1 MNTEIIPASEV
12 DDSKLRNAES
22 VELAFQPFRL
32 TLEELTR
39 MATGLE
45 VTGVHELEKMEAAK
59 KLDKDFLA
67 LEKAVEARHKE
78 RKEYFLVNGRKV
90 DSARRAILDEIE
102 PIRKWLKAQASF
114 RELEEARI
122 RKALHE
128 ERMNEML
135 PFGVVVHPAC
145 YGSLSDE
152 DYAQIR
158 SDAKAALEWRLARE
172 KEIEDAR
179 LAKEEEDRLLR
190 LEAERLRVENARLE
204 NERILKEKE
213 TEARLR
219 EEREKVEAEQRAK
232 AAVEAEERRKVEAA
246 AAEIQR
252 KKDEAARVER
262 ERLAEEQRVK
272 DEAAATALR
281 EEQEK
286 AAALQRAADEEKA
299 RKLSEEEEK
308 RKAEEAAANAP
319 DNEKIMALYEKL
331 IAIVEDESWSLSQP
345 EKEAHI
351 VLVIKTAADN
361 VRAFIQ

>member
-179 LAKEEEDRLLR
+179 VAKEEEDRLLR
-190 LEAERLRVENARLE
+190 LRAAELEEENRKQREALE
-204 NERILKEKE
+204 
-213 TEARLR
+213 TQ
-219 EEREKVEAEQRAK
+219 QR
-232 AAVEAEERRKVEAA
+232 A
-246 AAEIQR
+246 AAEEVRRVQEAAEAEALKLR
-252 KKDEAARVER
+252 QQAAAEQAVKDEAARVER

-281 EEQEK
+281 EERAK
-286 AAALQRAADEEKA
+286 SLMLQRIAEEEKA
-299 RKLSEEEEK
+299 RKDAEEAEK

-319 DNEKIMALYEKL
+319 DNEKILAIIGEIEMLEPVVMTMADATRSEAVNAVLRKAVQELLAL
-331 IAIVEDESWSLSQP
+331 ITP
-345 EKEAHI
+345 
-351 VLVIKTAADN
+351 
-361 VRAFIQ
+361 

>member
-1 MNTEIIPASEV
+1 METTTEIIPASEV

-39 MATGLE
+39 MASGLE

-122 RKALHE
+122 RKAIHE
-128 ERMNEML
+128 ARMNEML
-135 PFGVVVHPAC
+135 PFGVVVHPPC

-152 DYAQIR
+152 DYAQLL
-158 SDAKAALEWRLARE
+158 SDAKVALEWRLARE

-179 LAKEEEDRLLR
+179 LAKEEEDRR
-190 LEAERLRVENARLE
+190 IRQRAAELEEENRKQREEMVAQQRAADAARKASEEAAQKVLDAER
-204 NERILKEKE
+204 
-213 TEARLR
+213 
-219 EEREKVEAEQRAK
+219 
-232 AAVEAEERRKVEAA
+232 AAT
-246 AAEIQR
+246 
-252 KKDEAARVER
+252 EAARR
-262 ERLAEEQRVK
+262 EVAEARRLEQQKLEEFQRKQAEEQRIK

-281 EEQEK
+281 AEQEK
-286 AAALQRAADEEKA
+286 AAALQREADEEKA
-299 RKLSEEEEK
+299 RKLAEEEA
-308 RKAEEAAANAP
+308 RQKAEEAAANAG
-319 DNEKIMALYEKL
+319 DHEKVQRLIHALRNATEGLGLNNKELKNTVDL
-331 IAIVEDESWSLSQP
+331 IVGRSLEELLALITP
-345 EKEAHI
+345 
-351 VLVIKTAADN
+351 
-361 VRAFIQ
+361 